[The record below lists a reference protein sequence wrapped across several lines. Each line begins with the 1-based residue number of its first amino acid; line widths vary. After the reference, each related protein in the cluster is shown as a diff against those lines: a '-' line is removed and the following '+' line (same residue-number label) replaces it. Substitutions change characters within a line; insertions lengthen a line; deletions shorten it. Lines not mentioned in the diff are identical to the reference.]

1 MVAVSFAQ
9 VKLFYFKI
17 GRLYFS
23 SRNVDPEVVECFHH
37 AARDNNVNVIVHMLR
52 TGVSV
57 DCCDEINS
65 TALHLAA
72 YYNHIDIVNVLMDS
86 GVNINQETR
95 SSYTPLMI
103 NAMYNFSDVMEVLL
117 HHGAD
122 QPIVDVYNKTILD
135 IALRFNYKEF
145 IYLFIYSF
153 FNVDNYRTNTVYNK
167 K

>member
-1 MVAVSFAQ
+1 
-9 VKLFYFKI
+9 
-17 GRLYFS
+17 
-23 SRNVDPEVVECFHH
+23 
-37 AARDNNVNVIVHMLR
+37 MLR

-57 DCCDEINS
+57 DCFDEIDS

-72 YYNHIDIVNVLMDS
+72 SYNHIDIVNVLMDS